1 MLKVKT
7 IKQNISFDASPEELY
22 YLFMDPYKHAAFTG
36 SDVIISNEINGK
48 FNIFNGYCKGY
59 NIELAVAQKIVQ
71 AWNFAENGWPEN
83 HYSICKFSFE
93 PNGNKTKLKFEQ
105 TGIPEHKVDQ
115 LKKGWKE
122 YYWIPMK
129 AYLKINTD

>member
-59 NIELAVAQKIVQ
+59 NIELAIAQKLFKPGILQKMVGQ
-71 AWNFAENGWPEN
+71 KTIIPFANLALN
-83 HYSICKFSFE
+83 
-93 PNGNKTKLKFEQ
+93 
-105 TGIPEHKVDQ
+105 
-115 LKKGWKE
+115 
-122 YYWIPMK
+122 PME
-129 AYLKINTD
+129 IRQN